1 MEIIIRTSS
10 ERPIYEQIEHQIKL
24 VIMNGELS
32 EGAIL
37 PSIRKLAKNLH
48 ISVITVQRAYD
59 NLQRD
64 GFIETV
70 KGRGTFVSKVN
81 KEFIKEEELKK
92 IETSLEQAVLSGK
105 KNGIKLDQLIEI
117 LTMIYSEN

>member
-10 ERPIYEQIEHQIKL
+10 SRPIYEQIEHQIKSS
-24 VIMNGELS
+24 IMSGELS
-32 EGAIL
+32 EGEIL

-64 GFIETV
+64 GFIETL
-70 KGRGTFVSKVN
+70 KGRGTFVAKVN

-92 IETSLEQAVLSGK
+92 IEYSLESAVLSSK
-105 KNGIKLDQLIEI
+105 KNGINLNKLIEI
-117 LTMIYSEN
+117 LTIIYSEN